1 MAIDFPNSPS
11 SGDIYTV
18 SGKQWSWDGEKWLAY
33 GASLAPDILKIDT
46 ANNRVGINQT
56 TPTVALDVTGAARIT
71 GDLTVSGTT
80 VTVDAATV
88 LAKDRIVFE
97 GATADSYETTLLATD
112 PTADR
117 TLTLPDSTGTL
128 ALTGATPTTIT
139 VADTTDTTTFV
150 GLWESAT
157 GDLAPKSDA
166 GITYNAGTGT
176 LTATAFAGPVTGN
189 VTGNASGTS
198 GSTTGNAATATA
210 LATARTIG
218 GVSFDGTANIA
229 VGLAAT
235 ATALA
240 TARTIGGTSFDGTA
254 NITPANATLA
264 ATATALAT
272 GRTINGVSFDGT
284 ANITVVDSAA
294 LPLAGG
300 TLSGEIVAADQV
312 ISAPVMKDYA
322 ETVYAGGN
330 SGTSQTLALTNGN
343 VQTWTMNGNCTFT
356 MPSGSTLQA
365 GSSFT
370 LILTQDGTG
379 SRTGTFT
386 GVKWAG
392 GTAPTLTTTATSGI
406 DILTFTTFNGGA
418 SPVWHGFFA
427 GAAMA

>member
-1 MAIDFPNSPS
+1 MAIDFPNSPTT
-11 SGDIYTV
+11 GDIHTV
-18 SGKQWSWDGEKWLAY
+18 SGKQWQWDSEKWIAY
-33 GASLAPDILKIDT
+33 GSSLAPDVLKVDSG
-46 ANNRVGINQT
+46 NNRVGINQT
-56 TPTVALDVTGAARIT
+56 SPTVALDVTGSARIT

-80 VTVDAATV
+80 VTVDSASV
-88 LAKDRIVFE
+88 LIKDRVQFE
-97 GATADSYETTLLATD
+97 GATANDYETVLLATD

-117 TLTLPDSTGTL
+117 TITLPDATGTV
-128 ALTGATPTTIT
+128 ALTSTVLPLTGGAMTGAITTNSTFDGVDIAT
-139 VADTTDTTTFV
+139 RDAILTSTTT
-150 GLWESAT
+150 
-157 GDLAPKSDA
+157 
-166 GITYNAGTGT
+166 
-176 LTATAFAGPVTGN
+176 
-189 VTGNASGTS
+189 
-198 GSTTGNAATATA
+198 
-210 LATARTIG
+210 
-218 GVSFDGTANIA
+218 TAN
-229 VGLAAT
+229 
-235 ATALA
+235 
-240 TARTIGGTSFDGTA
+240 
-254 NITPANATLA
+254 
-264 ATATALAT
+264 
-272 GRTINGVSFDGT
+272 
-284 ANITVVDSAA
+284 AA
-294 LPLAGG
+294 LPKAGG
-300 TLSGEIVAADQV
+300 TLSGTIVAADQI

-418 SPVWHGFFA
+418 APVWHGFLA

>member
-11 SGDIYTV
+11 TSDIHTV
-18 SGKQWSWDGEKWLAY
+18 SGKQWQWDGEKWTAY
-33 GASLAPDILKIDT
+33 GVSLSPGVLKVDSG
-46 ANNRVGINQT
+46 NSRVGINQT
-56 TPTVALDVTGAARIT
+56 SPAYSLDVTGTARIT
-71 GDLTVSGTT
+71 GDLTVQGTT
-80 VTVDAATV
+80 TTIESAAVNTS
-88 LAKDRIVFE
+88 LIFE
-97 GATADSYETTLLATD
+97 GATADSYETTLTLVD

-117 TLTLPDSTGTL
+117 TITLPDSTGTV
-128 ALTGATPTTIT
+128 ALTSTVLPLTGGAMTGAITTNSTFDGVDIAT
-139 VADTTDTTTFV
+139 RDAILTSTTT
-150 GLWESAT
+150 
-157 GDLAPKSDA
+157 
-166 GITYNAGTGT
+166 
-176 LTATAFAGPVTGN
+176 TA
-189 VTGNASGTS
+189 
-198 GSTTGNAATATA
+198 
-210 LATARTIG
+210 
-218 GVSFDGTANIA
+218 D
-229 VGLAAT
+229 
-235 ATALA
+235 
-240 TARTIGGTSFDGTA
+240 
-254 NITPANATLA
+254 
-264 ATATALAT
+264 
-272 GRTINGVSFDGT
+272 
-284 ANITVVDSAA
+284 AA
-294 LPLAGG
+294 LPKAGGAMTGAITTNSTFDGVDIATRDAILTSTTTTADAALPKAGG
-300 TLSGEIVAADQV
+300 TLSGTIVAADQV

-418 SPVWHGFFA
+418 APVWHGFLA